1 MKIMRLSGLLSIFI
15 CASCQKNKDV
25 PVPETQWDIYDNSTQ
40 WADISTLEAIEG
52 VYAITN
58 GTNDFGTIAAA
69 KTSYTI
75 EGADT
80 IYHITFLCEKD
91 ASYLV
96 LQGKINEGVLLLK
109 GYWRNMHGEE
119 TGTIHVKKIINSGT
133 VPTDS
138 LQNNAISHH
147 IITGTWGDDDEVPAK
162 KLELKY
168 LRPLYNKTPFVV
180 LAHRG
185 GGRNTDY
192 VPSSENSVELIKKAA
207 RFGATG
213 VEIDV
218 QLTKDK
224 VPILYHD
231 ARINGRLTKETGI
244 HRKITSYT
252 YKELLEEIT
261 LTKDE
266 KIPKVEQ
273 ALKAIVHETSL
284 DFVWLDCK
292 DETALLQLKD
302 LQRKYIDEAASIG
315 RNVSIMIGI
324 HGSKAMK
331 ALQEIPGHKN
341 IPTICELD
349 PEDAIEL
356 NSEVWAPMWI
366 KRGSKEDVI
375 KMQGKGKKVF
385 IWTVDNAS
393 KVKKYITESGYD
405 GVLSNYPSVVAFY
418 HYTRQ

>member
-1 MKIMRLSGLLSIFI
+1 MRLSGLLSIFI

-25 PVPETQWDIYDNSTQ
+25 PVPDTKWDLYDQSMQ
-40 WADISTLEAIEG
+40 WADVSTLKSIEG

-58 GTNDFGTIAAA
+58 GINDFGKIAAA

-75 EGADT
+75 EGNDT
-80 IYHITFLCEKD
+80 VYHVSIFCEKD

-96 LQGKINEGVLLLK
+96 LRGKISEGVLLLK
-109 GYWRNMHGEE
+109 GYWRNMYGEE
-119 TGTIHVKKIINSGT
+119 TGTVHLKRVINSGT
-133 VPTDS
+133 LPGDS
-138 LQNNAISHH
+138 LENNAIPHH
-147 IITGTWGDDDEVPAK
+147 IIEGTWGDDNEMPAK
-162 KLELKY
+162 KIELKY
-168 LRPLYNKTPFVV
+168 LRPLYNKTSFEV

-185 GGRNTDY
+185 GGRNTDF
-192 VPSSENSVELIKKAA
+192 VPSSENSIELIKKAA

-224 VPILYHD
+224 IPILYHD
-231 ARINGRLTKETGI
+231 KRINGRLTKETGI
-244 HRKITSYT
+244 HSKITSYT
-252 YKELLEEIT
+252 YNELLNEIT

-266 KIPKVEQ
+266 KIPTAEQ

-284 DFVWLDCK
+284 EFVWLDCK
-292 DETALLQLKD
+292 DETALTQLKD
-302 LQRKYIDEAASIG
+302 LQKKYTNEAASIG
-315 RNVSIMIGI
+315 RNLNIMIGI

-331 ALQEIPGHKN
+331 ALQKIPDHKS

-356 NSEVWAPMWI
+356 KSRVWAPMWI
-366 KRGSKEDVI
+366 KRGSKKDV
-375 KMQGKGKKVF
+375 KNMQDKGFKVF
-385 IWTVDNAS
+385 IWTVDKS
-393 KVKKYITESGYD
+393 SRVKQYVTESGYD

>member
-1 MKIMRLSGLLSIFI
+1 MRLSGLLSVFI
-15 CASCQKNKDV
+15 VSSCQKNKDV
-25 PVPETQWDIYDNSTQ
+25 PVPETQWDQYDNSIEL
-40 WADISTLEAIEG
+40 ADVSTLKAIEG
-52 VYAITN
+52 VYVITN
-58 GTNDFGTIAAA
+58 GTNDFGKIAAV
-69 KTSYTI
+69 KTSYTL
-75 EGADT
+75 EGEET
-80 IYHITFLCEKD
+80 IYHVSVICEKD
-91 ASYLV
+91 ASYMV
-96 LQGKINEGVLLLK
+96 LQGKISNGILLLK

-119 TGTIHVKKIINSGT
+119 TGTAHLMRTINAGT
-133 VPTDS
+133 STSDS
-138 LQNNAISHH
+138 LENNAIPHH
-147 IITGTWGDDDEVPAK
+147 VISGSWGNDNDMPAN

-231 ARINGRLTKETGI
+231 KRINGRLTKETGI

-252 YKELLEEIT
+252 YNELLSEIT

-266 KIPKVEQ
+266 KIPTAEQ

-284 DFVWLDCK
+284 EFVWLDCK
-292 DETALLQLKD
+292 DETALNQLKD
-302 LQRKYIDEAASIG
+302 LQKKYSDEAASKG
-315 RNVSIMIGI
+315 RKVNIMIGI

-331 ALQEIPGHKN
+331 ALQEIPDHKN

-349 PEDAIEL
+349 PEDASEI
-356 NSEVWAPMWI
+356 NSRVWAPMWV
-366 KRGSKEDVI
+366 KRGTKKDVLT
-375 KMQGKGKKVF
+375 MQEKGKKVF
-385 IWTVDNAS
+385 IWTVDKAS
-393 KVKKYITESGYD
+393 RVKQYVTESGYD